1 MGGPSAW
8 YGKELR
14 LYETALR
21 QEWVLKEESW
31 VWELRLLECDRAAAE
46 NHRSLLLTSYPTILS
61 VWKPL
66 LWKEVTIRQPCFW
79 SRFCFPS
86 VSMWAVNV
94 EIYVLGTFFMMT
106 RCWFWSGFLGIIVM
120 MTKWWKALQ
129 SVRSKMVGPPRLLR
143 SPRSAPFWKSISP
156 NYYYCHFAIVIIIS
170 YSWIVS
176 FFFIFHTYVKFT
188 YCDYTKCET
197 PSLLLVTQCDGWWPI
212 TDRFINVKCIKMLFF
227 GISTHWYRTALGCF
241 LWVEVM
247 LRSLQR

>member
-1 MGGPSAW
+1 M
-8 YGKELR
+8 
-14 LYETALR
+14 
-21 QEWVLKEESW
+21 LKDMYWAHFSW
-31 VWELRLLECDRAAAE
+31 W
-46 NHRSLLLTSYPTILS
+46 
-61 VWKPL
+61 
-66 LWKEVTIRQPCFW
+66 
-79 SRFCFPS
+79 
-86 VSMWAVNV
+86 
-94 EIYVLGTFFMMT
+94 LGAG
-106 RCWFWSGFLGIIVM
+106 SKVAFLGIIVM

-170 YSWIVS
+170 YSWIIS

-188 YCDYTKCET
+188 YCDYTKCGT
-197 PSLLLVTQCDGWWPI
+197 PSLLPVTQCDGPSLMGLSMS
-212 TDRFINVKCIKMLFF
+212 NVSTCCSF